1 MADYLIRQGYLP
13 IVFRDLSRSEY
24 LKMVSDAQD
33 GHVEPLC
40 RAVVDTTNEM
50 FFVMTTRPV

>member
-13 IVFRDLSRSEY
+13 VVFRELEREYY

-33 GHVEPLC
+33 GKPDELC
-40 RAVVDTTNEM
+40 EAVALTQAEM
-50 FFVMTTRPV
+50 LFAISPR